1 MFLELITPDEK
12 VFDGEVESAILPGSE
27 GYFQVLNN
35 HAPLISSLGKGDLKL
50 KQKKKEIIYEVEG
63 GTVEVLNNV
72 VTVLAEVVHKE

>member
-12 VFDGEVESAILPGSE
+12 IFDGEVESAILPGSE